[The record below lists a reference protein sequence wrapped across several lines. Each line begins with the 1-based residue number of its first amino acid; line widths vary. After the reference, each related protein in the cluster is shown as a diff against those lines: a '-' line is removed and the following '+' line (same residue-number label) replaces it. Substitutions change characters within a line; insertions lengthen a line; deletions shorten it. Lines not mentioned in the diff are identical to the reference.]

1 MFDSSVVRFL
11 SLLVVMLVVGFGRYG
26 VASARL
32 RKRGVE
38 ESAAK
43 SQAKLTAKKY
53 SLIAA
58 FLYMVAMV
66 SVAGLFI

>member
-1 MFDSSVVRFL
+1 MFDNSVIRIV
-11 SLLVVMLVVGFGRYG
+11 SVLVVMAVVGFGWYIP
-26 VASARL
+26 ASQRLKKTGSDDKKARSQ
-32 RKRGVE
+32 VE
-38 ESAAK
+38 L
-43 SQAKLTAKKY
+43 QAKKY

>member
-1 MFDSSVVRFL
+1 MFDNSIVRLISV
-11 SLLVVMLVVGFGRYG
+11 LVVMAVVGLGWYIP
-26 VASARL
+26 ASRRL
-32 RKRGVE
+32 KRAGKDDQ
-38 ESAAK
+38 K
-43 SQAKLTAKKY
+43 SLSQVQLQAKKY